1 MARDGIEPPT
11 PAFSGLDSPNAIVIK
26 IQHLD
31 HFDRLKS
38 LLFWDSN
45 GTEEWDNN
53 PGRSNLP
60 SPFHNPRSIA
70 ERLLSKSEKDF
81 KGACRM
87 SAIK

>member
-1 MARDGIEPPT
+1 
-11 PAFSGLDSPNAIVIK
+11 
-26 IQHLD
+26 LD

-60 SPFHNPRSIA
+60 SPFHNPSSIA
-70 ERLLSKSEKDF
+70 ERLLSKSEKDC
-81 KGACRM
+81 KAGMQDERDQIELTQDRIL
-87 SAIK
+87 S